1 MQATS
6 KPERWRKCVMDSLSA
21 ATAAELGEVSFRLP
35 GEPLAATLALLLAA
49 SRELQRAG
57 GPQLPP
63 LARQCLAGELQV
75 LTARKLLQF
84 VYTCLRDLCT
94 LSLAHILDQGVGRA
108 GCTAT
113 TRQVATGAATVACMH
128 DSPRCGC

>member
-6 KPERWRKCVMDSLSA
+6 KPKQWRKCVMDSLSA
-21 ATAAELGEVSFRLP
+21 ATAAELGEVSFQLP
-35 GEPLAATLALLLAA
+35 AEPLSATLATLLAA

-75 LTARKLLQF
+75 CMHPDTGLE
-84 VYTCLRDLCT
+84 CT
-94 LSLAHILDQGVGRA
+94 LAFMHVDAWMQICTSCAFRSGCVSARLRPLPHLAFPVAEGVLH
-108 GCTAT
+108 
-113 TRQVATGAATVACMH
+113 VNL
-128 DSPRCGC
+128 S